1 MKLNRFDCIDSSN
14 DKDDTCA
21 TTTTMSSD
29 NDNNSLVVLSSELKL
44 PCFLGNRFREDAGC
58 PK

>member
-21 TTTTMSSD
+21 TITTMSSD
-29 NDNNSLVVLSSELKL
+29 NDNNSLVVL
-44 PCFLGNRFREDAGC
+44 
-58 PK
+58 